1 MILIDTA
8 LLSEAQSVIEKYKL
22 KLIQKN
28 PRVYQN
34 DKIVLVITGIAK
46 DNTIDN
52 LKYILSQY
60 KISKA
65 INIGIAGTNDTDIK
79 IGTLFCTNQKLENI
93 NYLELK
99 TLNSAK
105 TIFTD
110 TKSYLYD
117 MEAKYFIDIVSKYI
131 DYQNIYVFKVV
142 SDYLDDTIPSKEF
155 VKSLIQKNI
164 KSIEKWIY

>member
-34 DKIVLVITGIAK
+34 DKIVLVITGMAK

-65 INIGIAGTNDTDIK
+65 INLGIAGTNDTDIK

-93 NYLELK
+93 DYLELK

-110 TKSYLYD
+110 KKSYLY
-117 MEAKYFIDIVSKYI
+117 EYPLFLAILFLTAYI
-131 DYQNIYVFKVV
+131 YNIRH
-142 SDYLDDTIPSKEF
+142 SRP
-155 VKSLIQKNI
+155 LI
-164 KSIEKWIY
+164 